1 MKRYAQFLAVLAM
14 ILMGG
19 TLIPS
24 LKASETDKQT
34 FIAISQPISVQG
46 STLPPGKYVLRLE
59 DSLESQSI
67 VNIFN
72 ADGTRLITTI
82 LAIHA
87 WRVRPADRS
96 EFVFYD
102 VSAGRQAALHLWF
115 YPGDNAGFEFVR
127 PRHAIPTDSGT
138 PGN

>member
-1 MKRYAQFLAVLAM
+1 MKHYAPFLAVLAVS
-14 ILMGG
+14 LMGS
-19 TLIPS
+19 TLIPL
-24 LKASETDKQT
+24 LKASETDKLT
-34 FIAISQPISVQG
+34 LVTISQPISVQG
-46 STLPPGKYVLRLE
+46 TTLPPGKYVLRLE
-59 DSLESQSI
+59 DPLESQS
-67 VNIFN
+67 VVHIFN

-87 WRVRPADRS
+87 WRQRPADRS

-102 VSAGRQAALHLWF
+102 FAAGQQAALHLWF

-127 PRHAIPTDSGT
+127 PRHAIPADAGT